1 MIEHI
6 RAGLADHKPARL
18 AAEHYERM
26 RAAVLVPLIP
36 GEEPRLILT
45 ARSGALETHGG
56 EVAFPGGRQDDTDI
70 DDTMTAL
77 RETHEEIGVSPDD
90 VEVLGFL
97 RPFVSK
103 YGLLVTPVVGIVRP
117 DVVYDPNPGEIAS
130 IFEVP
135 LTYFDH
141 ASPLRHDDI
150 TRHGESNLVPAW
162 DFEGYE
168 IWGLTSLIIDE
179 FLRVINVV

>member
-1 MIEHI
+1 LIEHI
-6 RAGLADHKPARL
+6 RTGLAGHEPVRL
-18 AAEHYERM
+18 ADEHYERL

-36 GEEPRLILT
+36 GDEPRLILT
-45 ARSGALETHGG
+45 ERSGALDTHGG
-56 EVAFPGGRQDDTDI
+56 EVAFPGGRQDDTDAGDI
-70 DDTMTAL
+70 MTAL
-77 RETHEEIGVSPDD
+77 RETHEEIGVPPDA

-97 RPFVSK
+97 RPFISK
-103 YGLLVTPVVGIVRP
+103 YGLLVTPVVGVVRP

-135 LTYFDH
+135 LNYFDR
-141 ASPLRHDDI
+141 AVPVRHDDI
-150 TRHGESNLVPAW
+150 TRHGESNQVPAW

-179 FLRVINVV
+179 FLRVIDVV